1 MTLGRLMELYQAEQ
15 QGKQIM
21 VRVFENG
28 YYESREYISKINLL
42 DEELKDLVLD
52 ERYDDD
58 DDTTYTYTYFIKDE
72 EDEYGN
78 KLNYK
83 K

>member
-1 MTLGRLMELYQAEQ
+1 MTLGRLMELYLAEQ

-21 VRVFENG
+21 LKIFE
-28 YYESREYISKINLL
+28 YSDLHTRTRFSEINLF
-42 DEELKDLVLD
+42 DEDLKDLVLD
-52 ERYDDD
+52 EQHEDG
-58 DDTTYTYTYFIKDE
+58 TTYSYHYFIKDE

-78 KLNYK
+78 KLNSK

>member
-21 VRVFENG
+21 KK
-28 YYESREYISKINLL
+28 EYRCFGSYKYI
-42 DEELKDLVLD
+42 EEIKLSECVLSMLVLED
-52 ERYDDD
+52 TDDD
-58 DDTTYTYTYFIKDE
+58 YSYTYFIKGE

-78 KLNYK
+78 KL
-83 K
+83 

>member
-21 VRVFENG
+21 MKKYRYYDFESYN
-28 YYESREYISKINLL
+28 RI
-42 DEELKDLVLD
+42 EEIKLSECDLSTFVLED
-52 ERYDDD
+52 ADDD
-58 DDTTYTYTYFIKDE
+58 YSYTYFIKGE

-78 KLNYK
+78 KL
-83 K
+83 